1 MVPIHNGILFCYNEI
16 NENMKF
22 IGKCVELVKIV
33 LSDITQTRK
42 IKADCL
48 LLSVIPGSMVS
59 DVNLQH
65 GVTTET
71 MKA

>member
-1 MVPIHNGILFCYNEI
+1 
-16 NENMKF
+16 MKF
-22 IGKCVELVKIV
+22 IGKWVELVKIV
-33 LSDITQTRK
+33 LSDVTQTRK
-42 IKADCL
+42 IKADCP

>member
-1 MVPIHNGILFCYNEI
+1 
-16 NENMKF
+16 MKF
-22 IGKCVELVKIV
+22 IGKWVELVKIV

-42 IKADCL
+42 TKADCP

-65 GVTTET
+65 GVTIET